1 VLTNRSTT
9 SGAVRA
15 MLRPNRAL
23 VLVVVVTSVALALSL
38 SVPWLRGLFG
48 FVAISWLH
56 LAEAA
61 GAAAACVV
69 VNDLIGIVWRR
80 VAATRRQTPMKQV

>member
-1 VLTNRSTT
+1 
-9 SGAVRA
+9 

-23 VLVVVVTSVALALSL
+23 VLVAVATALALTLSL

-48 FVAISWLH
+48 FVAIGLPR

-61 GAAAACVV
+61 AAALACAIA
-69 VNDLIGIVWRR
+69 NDLIGIVWRR
-80 VAATRRQTPMKQV
+80 VAAARPAKIRKQD